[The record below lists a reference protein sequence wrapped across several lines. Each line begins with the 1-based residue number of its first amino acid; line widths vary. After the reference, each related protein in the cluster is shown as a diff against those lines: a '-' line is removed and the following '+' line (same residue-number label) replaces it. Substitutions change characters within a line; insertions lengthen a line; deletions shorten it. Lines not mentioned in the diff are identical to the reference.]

1 MEPWLAS
8 SGDQRAFPGGP
19 GWYPGLMPAP
29 IYLDYAATTPVDP
42 VVAEQMG
49 RHLTMDGVFGNPGSA
64 NHEFGRRAL
73 RAVDKAREQVAA
85 LINADPHEI
94 IWTSGATESDNLA
107 ITGTARGRRH
117 RGQHIVTCK
126 TEHKAVLDVCR
137 ELEREGFAL
146 TLLDPEPDGLLDS
159 AALEQALRP
168 DTVLVSIMHV
178 NNEIGVVQDLPA
190 IGRLTRE
197 RGILL
202 HVDAAQG
209 AGKIPIDVR
218 ALDVDLMSLTAHKI
232 YGPKGIGALYVRRH
246 PDVTLNALIHGGG
259 QERGLRAGTLATH
272 QIVGMGEAFRIA
284 AEQLADDDARIRTL
298 RERLWQGLC
307 AHQEVHLNG
316 TLERS
321 VAGILNVSFPG
332 VAGEDLLFALNDV
345 AVSSGAACGT
355 GDQEPSH
362 VLLALGLDY
371 EMADSAIRFSVGRF
385 TTEQEIDF
393 TIEAVQNALNRL
405 RNTPP

>member
-1 MEPWLAS
+1 
-8 SGDQRAFPGGP
+8 
-19 GWYPGLMPAP
+19 MPAP
-29 IYLDYAATTPVDP
+29 VYLDYAATTPVDP
-42 VVAEQMG
+42 SVAEQMG
-49 RHLTMDGVFGNPGSA
+49 RYLTMDGVFGNPGSSSHA
-64 NHEFGRRAL
+64 FGRRAL
-73 RAVDKAREQVAA
+73 RAVDEARERVAA
-85 LINADPHEI
+85 LINAAPHEI

-107 ITGTARGRRH
+107 IKGVAQDRRRRGR
-117 RGQHIVTCK
+117 HIITCK

-146 TLLDPEPDGLLDS
+146 SLLDPAPDGLLDP
-159 AALEQALRP
+159 AALERALRP

-178 NNEIGVVQDLPA
+178 NNEIGVVQDLEA

-202 HVDAAQG
+202 HVDAAQS
-209 AGKIPIDVR
+209 AGKIPIDVQ
-218 ALDVDLMSLTAHKI
+218 ALGVDLMSLTAHKI
-232 YGPKGIGALYVRRH
+232 YGPKGIGALYVRQH

-284 AEQLADDDARIRTL
+284 AEHLADDDARIRTL

-316 TLERS
+316 TLEQS

-332 VAGEDLLFALNDV
+332 VSGEDLLFALDDI

-355 GDQEPSH
+355 SDQQPSH

-385 TTEQEIDF
+385 TTETEIDF
-393 TIEAVQNALNRL
+393 TIEAVNNAVTGL
-405 RNTPP
+405 RKNPAQA